1 MVAEPPIPAGVDSAH
16 KPGSRRQGLLELV
29 KRFASFTDVRGRG
42 HMAAGESGA
51 GRPQGALKAPAA
63 WVTLSAMSPK
73 RAAIATY
80 A

>member
-1 MVAEPPIPAGVDSAH
+1 MVAEPPTPAGVDSAH

-29 KRFASFTDVRGRG
+29 KRFASFTDVHGRG
-42 HMAAGESGA
+42 HMATGESA
-51 GRPQGALKAPAA
+51 LDAALKA
-63 WVTLSAMSPK
+63 WVTMSAMSPK